1 MLFFPN
7 VQPFENEN
15 TSTSRAER
23 PVYSPLSI
31 DAEGTMCL
39 QINKW
44 YERRFTQLDTQQS
57 SQPGIDFFLKLMLA
71 FPAPKSLFV
80 GFISGVIYI
89 PGIQS

>member
-39 QINKW
+39 QIKVNGM
-44 YERRFTQLDTQQS
+44 RDALLS
-57 SQPGIDFFLKLMLA
+57 
-71 FPAPKSLFV
+71 
-80 GFISGVIYI
+80 
-89 PGIQS
+89 